1 MKPPIERVPNAQ
13 VYCPI
18 CTHIV
23 NADIALSVKKASV
36 IPGQKCS
43 RCWSS
48 LDAGYVMAIPKA
60 A

>member
-1 MKPPIERVPNAQ
+1 MKPPIERVSNAE

-18 CTHIV
+18 RTHIV
-23 NADIALSVKKASV
+23 NADIALTPKKPTV
-36 IPGQKCS
+36 LPGQKCS

-48 LDAGYVMAIPKA
+48 LDAGFVMVIPKA

>member
-1 MKPPIERVPNAQ
+1 MKPPTGKVVNAQ
-13 VYCPI
+13 VYCPL

-23 NADIALSVKKASV
+23 NAEVALTPKKPSVL
-36 IPGQKCS
+36 PGQKCS

-48 LDAGYVMAIPKA
+48 LDAGFVMVIPNA